1 MSILEKSDPQN
12 MKFTRRSETESVCNF
27 CFVTLRADRYMPIE
41 VSEEIHADVCLL
53 RLDSPVDYVLW

>member
-1 MSILEKSDPQN
+1 MSTIGNSDPQST
-12 MKFTRRSETESVCNF
+12 KFTRRSEKESICNS

-53 RLDSPVDYVLW
+53 RPDSPIDYVLW